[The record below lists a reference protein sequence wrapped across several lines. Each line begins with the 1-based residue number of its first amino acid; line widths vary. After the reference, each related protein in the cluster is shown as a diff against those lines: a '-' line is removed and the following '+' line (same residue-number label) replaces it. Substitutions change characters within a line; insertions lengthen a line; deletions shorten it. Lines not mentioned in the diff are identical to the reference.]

1 MHLRKEAMPMKLSL
15 KWTVAGIV
23 LAGASLVSAQTVT
36 KATAELQPTEGHSVK
51 GTVSFV
57 QKDGGVEVTAHVTGL
72 TPGKHGFHIHAKG
85 DCSAPDGSSAG
96 GHFNPT
102 NQPHAGPDAEHRHV
116 GDMGNIEA
124 NADGVADMSYLDHV
138 MRLNGENSIIGR
150 GVIVH
155 GGADDL
161 TSQPS
166 GNAGP
171 RVACGVIE
179 AAKE

>member
-1 MHLRKEAMPMKLSL
+1 MKQSL
-15 KWTVAGIV
+15 GWMVAAAV
-23 LAGASLVSAQTVT
+23 LLAGTALVSAQTVT
-36 KATAELQPTEGHSVK
+36 KATAQLAPTAGHTAA

-57 QKDGGVEVTAHVTGL
+57 QKQDGVEVTAHVTGL

-85 DCSAPDGSSAG
+85 DCSAPDGTSAG

-102 NQPHAGPDAEHRHV
+102 NQPHAGPNAEHRHV
-116 GDMGNIEA
+116 GDMGNLEA
-124 NADGVADMSYLDHV
+124 NADGVADLTYLDHV
-138 MRLNGENSIIGR
+138 MTLNGKSSILGR

-179 AAKE
+179 AAKD